1 MTDREEGATHRPVA
15 QHGMGSHVEICFPD
29 RSEKLILSEDIAR
42 ELAEEML
49 EIVEIV
55 EEESDN
61 DE

>member
-1 MTDREEGATHRPVA
+1 MSDSSEGESHRPVA
-15 QHGMGSHVEICFPD
+15 RHGMGSHVEICFPD
-29 RSEKLILSEDIAR
+29 RSETLILSEDIAR